1 MSLVSVLGL
10 NLLLTVDILLNK
22 LIQCS
27 PEFIMDSGVLFFKS
41 ANANSFRI
49 YILEGISRINY
60 GRFNICA
67 QA

>member
-1 MSLVSVLGL
+1 
-10 NLLLTVDILLNK
+10 
-22 LIQCS
+22 
-27 PEFIMDSGVLFFKS
+27 MDSGAFIFKS

-67 QA
+67 QT